1 MDIGKP
7 LFGPIDYQEYDC
19 HDYNGPF
26 GPLSAC
32 DAAMF
37 GSIYPSH
44 SFDCPVTNAAMAGL

>member
-32 DAAMF
+32 DEAMF

-44 SFDCPVTNAAMAGL
+44 SFDYPVTNAAMAGL